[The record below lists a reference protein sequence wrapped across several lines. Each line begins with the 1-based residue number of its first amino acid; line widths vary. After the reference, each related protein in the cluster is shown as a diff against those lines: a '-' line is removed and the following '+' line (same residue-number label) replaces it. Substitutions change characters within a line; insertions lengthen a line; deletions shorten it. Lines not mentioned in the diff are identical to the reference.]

1 MKSKLK
7 SKLLSTGRFYDN
19 EFMSKYLDV
28 VVDCRECSSQ
38 GETQDHHIIPQYV
51 FVADGLQIDNSD
63 ENIVTL
69 SYKNHMIA
77 HYYLARCCKNPDDI
91 GKNALSIRY
100 LLKGKTLE
108 SINIEDV
115 DWDYITY
122 MYRCGRAYT
131 LRKSHTVEANKKVSN
146 TLMGRV
152 SPNKGNIKEKSS
164 KSRKN
169 PNAKNKLLSDIA
181 SNRIGDKNPF
191 YGRNHSDYTKCLIS
205 EKNSKPVAMRD
216 LSTLEVIRTFKSL
229 REASNYLLDNGYAQ
243 SSAVVTRL
251 SSVCKDT
258 VENRCAYG
266 FNWRFIDKV

>member
-7 SKLLSTGRFYDN
+7 SKLLSTDRFFDN
-19 EFMSKYLDV
+19 EFLQKYLDI
-28 VVDCRECSSQ
+28 VVDCSVHHSQ
-38 GETQDHHIIPQYV
+38 GETQNHHIIPQYI
-51 FVADGLQIDNSD
+51 FVEDGIQIDNSD

-108 SINIEDV
+108 SINIEDI
-115 DWDYITY
+115 DWDYITH
-122 MYRCGRAYT
+122 MYRCGRDYT
-131 LRKSHTVEANKKVSN
+131 LRKSHTVEANKKVSS

-152 SPNKGNIKEKSS
+152 SPNKGNIRGKSPKS
-164 KSRKN
+164 KKN
-169 PNAKNKLLSDIA
+169 PNAKNKLLSDMA
-181 SNRIGDKNPF
+181 SNRTGDKNSF
-191 YGRNHSDYTKCLIS
+191 YGRKHTDYTKGLIS
-205 EKNSKPVAMRD
+205 KKNSKPVAMRD

-229 REASNYLLDNGYAQ
+229 KEASDYLIDNGYAQ
-243 SSAVVTRL
+243 SSAIVARL
-251 SSVCKDT
+251 SFVCKDA